1 MPTRIFYIA
10 APPPFCNNKRV
21 MFLAT
26 FYIFTAVITVLV
38 LYWFIASVEHVIC
51 HIRRQIP
58 LVPSTHGLRR
68 AVITEI
74 QTHYPQMRTAC
85 DIGSGYGG
93 LARMIARQCN
103 MDVVGLENMPFAAMV
118 SNVADRITR
127 TRSKTVWCDA
137 FEYLAGT
144 NRVDIAVAYMG
155 PGFNEE
161 LYKYADKFQV
171 LITMVIPAEGLTP
184 TRVITLP
191 HGYTRY
197 SGKKYPHKLF
207 VYEMP

>member
-1 MPTRIFYIA
+1 
-10 APPPFCNNKRV
+10 
-21 MFLAT
+21 MFQII
-26 FYIFTAVITVLV
+26 FYIFTTVLTV
-38 LYWFIASVEHVIC
+38 FVVYLFIDSTELVISR
-51 HIRRQIP
+51 IRHKIP
-58 LVPSTHGLRR
+58 LVPSTKGLRR
-68 AVITEI
+68 AVVDEI

-93 LARMIARQCN
+93 MARMIARKCD
-103 MDVVGLENMPFAAMV
+103 MDVLALENMPFAALV
-118 SNVADRITR
+118 SRVTDRITR

-137 FEYLAGT
+137 FEYLADCDG
-144 NRVDIAVAYMG
+144 VDIAVAYMG

-197 SGKKYPHKLF
+197 GGKKYPHKLF